1 MPGRP
6 IILLFV
12 KSPVKGEVKSR
23 LAAVLGQDAALE
35 LYRNFVLD
43 ILASVE
49 ASGIPFRI
57 CCHPPGAVARIASWL
72 GDHHQYLPQEGADLG
87 ERMDHAFRKAFSE
100 GVSRAVLIGSDI
112 PDLPPA
118 LLQDAVGRLDRTGAV
133 IGPARDGGYY
143 LIGFRSDAFF
153 PEIFR
158 GPEWSSDTV
167 FRTTLQIFERA
178 RQQVSLLTPW
188 RDVDTIDDLYDLM
201 NRNRSGRF
209 ISSRT
214 MHYLSSLKGSMK
226 STEVSDA
233 KVRL

>member
-1 MPGRP
+1 MPEHQL
-6 IILLFV
+6 ILLFV
-12 KSPVKGEVKSR
+12 KAPIRGQVKSR

-43 ILASVE
+43 ILSSIE
-49 ASGIPFRI
+49 TSGIPFRI
-57 CCHPPGAVARIASWL
+57 CYHPPDSGETVRNWL
-72 GDHHQYLPQEGADLG
+72 GGHLQYMLQEGDNIG
-87 ERMDHAFRKAFSE
+87 ERMERAFLRAFSE
-100 GVSRAVLIGSDI
+100 GATRAVLIGSDI

-133 IGPARDGGYY
+133 IGPAEDGGYY
-143 LIGFRSDAFF
+143 LIGFRSDAFL
-153 PEIFR
+153 PEIFQ

-167 FRTTLQIFERA
+167 FRTTLQIFARA
-178 RQQVSLLTPW
+178 HQQVSLLTPW
-188 RDVDTIDDLYDLM
+188 RDVDTVEDLHDLM

-214 MHYLSSLKGSMK
+214 MNYLSSLKGSMK

-233 KVRL
+233 AV